1 MLIAERQMLDI
12 PNLYAKYKNF
22 DLVVDSRRL
31 TRPEETLFFALPGQR
46 ADGHDF
52 IPELLRAGVRHF
64 VVKADFEA
72 RPQVQSEFSQASL
85 LRTEKPL
92 ALLQALT
99 AHHRQQFNVPVLAI
113 TGSNG
118 KTIVKDWLA
127 QILSRKFN
135 VCASPR
141 SFNSQIGV
149 PLSVWRLR
157 REHQVAVFEAGVS
170 ESGEMARLEAII
182 QPTCGLFTMLG
193 SAHDAG
199 FPDRE
204 TKHREKLS
212 LFKGAE
218 WVAVAAD
225 DTDSVR
231 LLRMADIHPLTFLGV
246 EGRFLEVDE
255 EAIQLNFP
263 VLPAIYLEN
272 AYAAAAVA
280 YELGIGKPT
289 LREEIPKL
297 RPLTNRLEQ
306 REGRRGGV
314 VINDSYSNDPS
325 ALAAALDFA
334 VAQNPYE
341 RLTLILGTLQP
352 GAFNWSSKQDQ
363 TGQSTAQKRGAFSQK
378 PLPRGTAEGSR
389 EAHGLGR
396 GGQPGSSNLHGT
408 RGRAHIESGVGS
420 RESARVG
427 SRELGVGS
435 RSTGELTQ
443 LLAGRVD
450 RLITVGNSYAP
461 TDGDRH
467 YPTPEALLAD
477 LDELDTTPETILV
490 KGASYERLGRVAN
503 ALSRKQHQTLL
514 RLDLTALRHNFQ
526 VYRRSVDAGMIVMV
540 KASAY
545 GGGGL
550 PVARALAA
558 AGADRLAVAYPDEG
572 RSLREGGL
580 TLPIMVLNAAAE
592 TYARC
597 AADGLEPVVHQ
608 TKDLRRARAAGLRV
622 HLELDTGMARL
633 GFQPNDLDGL
643 ISELKKE
650 DYGPT
655 IASVFTH
662 LAAAEDAAHDDFTRT
677 QLAAFDA
684 SFTKIS
690 AELPAPPARHAL
702 NTNGTSRFPGHAY
715 EFVRL
720 GIGLYGIGDATRA
733 GELRPALRLITHIT
747 RIYDRPAGDSVGY
760 GRRGKL
766 DRPSRIAVLPVGYAD
781 GLPRLAGEG
790 RFAVKIGERTAPTI
804 GSVCMDM
811 TTIDVTDLP
820 EVQDGDEVILFGPNH
835 PIELL
840 AEAAQTIPYEI
851 LTGIGPRVHRVY
863 SEE

>member
-1 MLIAERQMLDI
+1 MTEPNI
-12 PNLYAKYKNF
+12 PALYATYRNY

-31 TRPEETLFFALPGQR
+31 LRPEETLFFALPGRR

-52 IPELLRAGVRHF
+52 IPELFRAGVRHF
-64 VVKADFEA
+64 VVRPDFGA
-72 RPQVQSEFSQASL
+72 RTQVQGELSEEQWRETTL
-85 LRTEKPL
+85 LKTDSPL
-92 ALLQALT
+92 RLLQALA
-99 AHHRQQFNVPVLAI
+99 AHHRRRFSIPVLAI

-118 KTIVKDWLA
+118 KTIVKDWVA
-127 QILSRKFN
+127 QLLSRRFS

-157 REHQVAVFEAGVS
+157 PEHQVAIFEAGVS
-170 ESGEMARLEAII
+170 AAGEMARLAEII
-182 QPTCGLFTMLG
+182 RPTCGLFTMLG

-212 LFKGAE
+212 LFAGAE

-255 EAIQLNFP
+255 EALRIDFP
-263 VLPAIYLEN
+263 DLPGIYLEN
-272 AYAAAAVA
+272 AYAAAAAA
-280 YELGIGKPT
+280 YELGLDKAT
-289 LREEIPKL
+289 LRDEISGL

-314 VINDSYSNDPS
+314 VINDSYSNDLS

-334 VAQNPYE
+334 VAQNPFE
-341 RLTLILGTLQP
+341 RLTLILGTLQ
-352 GAFNWSSKQDQ
+352 A
-363 TGQSTAQKRGAFSQK
+363 
-378 PLPRGTAEGSR
+378 
-389 EAHGLGR
+389 
-396 GGQPGSSNLHGT
+396 GSSNAPCT
-408 RGRAHIESGVGS
+408 RGRA
-420 RESARVG
+420 RMN
-427 SRELGVGS
+427 ELQ
-435 RSTGELTQ
+435 Q

-450 RLITVGNSYAP
+450 RLITLGDSYAP
-461 TDGDRH
+461 TETTIH
-467 YPTPEALLAD
+467 YATPEALLAT
-477 LDELDTTPETILV
+477 LDTIDTDQETILV
-490 KGASYERLGRVAN
+490 KGASYERLGRVAD

-526 VYRRSVDAGMIVMV
+526 AYQRTAGTGMIVMV

-545 GGGGL
+545 GGGSL

-572 RSLREGGL
+572 RTLREGGL
-580 TLPIMVLNAAAE
+580 TLPVMVLNAEAA
-592 TYARC
+592 TYGRC
-597 AADGLEPVVHQ
+597 AADRLEPVVHQ
-608 TKDLRRARAAGLRV
+608 VHDLRRARAAGLRV
-622 HLELDTGMARL
+622 HLELDTGMGRL
-633 GFQPNDLDGL
+633 GFQPGDIAAL
-643 ISELKKE
+643 IRELAGA
-650 DYGPT
+650 DYGPL

-662 LAAAEDAAHDDFTRT
+662 LAAAEDAIHDDFTRA

-684 SFTKIS
+684 AYARI
-690 AELPAPPARHAL
+690 AAALPQPPPRHAL
-702 NTNGTSRFPGHAY
+702 NTNGISRFPNHAY

-720 GIGLYGIGDATRA
+720 GIGLYGIGDAIKA
-733 GELRPALRLITHIT
+733 VELKPALRLVTHVT

-766 DRPSRIAVLPVGYAD
+766 ARPSRIAVLPVGYAD

-790 RFAVKIGERTAPTI
+790 RFSVKIGDQTAPTI

-811 TTIDVTDLP
+811 ATIDVTDLP
-820 EVQDGDEVILFGPNH
+820 TVRDGDEVVLFGPDH

-840 AEAAQTIPYEI
+840 AAAAQTIPYEI